1 MKELSE
7 LTNDIEKAKALI
19 EQEKQQRAEDFAKEL
34 QLLCEKYKC
43 NLTTNINIVAS

>member
-1 MKELSE
+1 MENE
-7 LTNDIEKAKALI
+7 IEKAKALI
-19 EQEKQQRAEDFAKEL
+19 EQEKQERAIEFNKEL

>member
-1 MKELSE
+1 MENE
-7 LTNDIEKAKALI
+7 IEQAKALI
-19 EQEKQQRAEDFAKEL
+19 EQEKQQRAEAFNKEL